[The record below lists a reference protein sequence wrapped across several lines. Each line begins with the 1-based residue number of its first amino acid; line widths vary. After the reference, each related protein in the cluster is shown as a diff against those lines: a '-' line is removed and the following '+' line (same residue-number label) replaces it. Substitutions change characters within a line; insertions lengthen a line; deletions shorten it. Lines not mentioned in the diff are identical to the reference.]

1 MYEIIKRFMI
11 VYVLMILIFVSCNN
25 VNSDYKKEC
34 IYKNEIIK
42 EIDLKENIEE
52 IKIITTQSFE
62 DNEELVVYSYYSNL
76 NKRDEVGLK
85 YAIWNNSNV
94 KLIDMTVPQK
104 NTNIPV
110 TFSFITHEPDD
121 NESLIGNK
129 YNTDY
134 YTISYGAVFDDR
146 IKRIKLIYD
155 DGSALIKP
163 VVKNGYIILRI
174 NNLSWVTNIEAL
186 DKDEN
191 VIYEEITS
199 AKY

>member
-11 VYVLMILIFVSCNN
+11 VYVLMILIFTSCNN

-104 NTNIPV
+104 YQYSCYI
-110 TFSFITHEPDD
+110 FFITHEPDD

>member
-11 VYVLMILIFVSCNN
+11 VYVLMILIFTSCNN

-34 IYKNEIIK
+34 MYKNEIIK

>member
-11 VYVLMILIFVSCNN
+11 VYVLMILIFTSCNN

-121 NESLIGNK
+121 NESLIGNIC
-129 YNTDY
+129 NQRSCT
-134 YTISYGAVFDDR
+134 
-146 IKRIKLIYD
+146 
-155 DGSALIKP
+155 GSRSAAHAC
-163 VVKNGYIILRI
+163 GY
-174 NNLSWVTNIEAL
+174 
-186 DKDEN
+186 EN
-191 VIYEEITS
+191 HV
-199 AKY
+199 

>member
-1 MYEIIKRFMI
+1 
-11 VYVLMILIFVSCNN
+11 
-25 VNSDYKKEC
+25 
-34 IYKNEIIK
+34 
-42 EIDLKENIEE
+42 
-52 IKIITTQSFE
+52 
-62 DNEELVVYSYYSNL
+62 
-76 NKRDEVGLK
+76 
-85 YAIWNNSNV
+85 
-94 KLIDMTVPQK
+94 MTVPQK

-163 VVKNGYIILRI
+163 VVKNGYIILRF

>member
-11 VYVLMILIFVSCNN
+11 VYVLMILIFTSCNN

-155 DGSALIKP
+155 DGSAPIKP

>member
-11 VYVLMILIFVSCNN
+11 VYVLMILIFTSCNN
-25 VNSDYKKEC
+25 VTSDYKKEC